1 MPARLLSALATAL
14 LLLSGPGHASNLLD
28 VVHLAEVKDP
38 NFAALRA
45 IRGIADKTPDIARAA
60 LLPQVLLTASSSS
73 VQLQQDPIRFAA
85 NLPAV
90 GGDTE
95 YDSSEWG
102 GRVIQPLF
110 DWSAFQH
117 YQSAKLQRSRE
128 QASADSKAQQLY
140 FNTASAYFDVL
151 RAQDSLGI
159 AKNRLATLNKRL
171 EEAQEKLAVGFV
183 SRVDVL
189 EQESQRDAAASQLLS
204 AEDLLNSRSESL
216 AAIVGERLARLASLR
231 DNIPVLAPTP
241 NNIDAWGKLAI
252 KQNPD
257 VLASQLDIEQSQA
270 NKAAIEGGYLPQI
283 NLFASYS
290 DRTLKGSDS
299 ATVALNSG
307 TTEVIGVEARWEI
320 FAGGVTNARVKQASL
335 QTELARQNHESD
347 SKQIENQSRAIFM
360 SVRTDASRIK
370 AQQRSVASAEL
381 AFDAIEAGYAAGT
394 HSIVDL
400 MTSETKLNGA
410 RVELANARYDYILNC
425 LRLYKIIG
433 MLNESAISRI
443 NGWLVER

>member
-1 MPARLLSALATAL
+1 MPARMLSAVATAL
-14 LLLSGPGHASNLLD
+14 LLISTPSHATNLLD
-28 VVHLAEVKDP
+28 VVHMAEVKDP

-45 IRGIADKTPDIARAA
+45 IRGIADQTPEIARAA
-60 LLPQVLLTASSSS
+60 LLPHVLLSASASS

-85 NLPAV
+85 NFPAV
-90 GGDTE
+90 GGDTQ
-95 YDSSEWG
+95 YDSTEWG
-102 GRVIQPLF
+102 GRVTQPLF
-110 DWSAFQH
+110 DWAAFQQ

-151 RAQDSLGI
+151 RAQDSLSI
-159 AKNRLATLNKRL
+159 AKSRLATLNKQL
-171 EEAQEKLAVGFV
+171 EVAQEKLAVGFV
-183 SRVDVL
+183 SQVDVL
-189 EQESQRDAAASQLLS
+189 EQESQRDAAASQALS
-204 AEDLLNSRSESL
+204 AEDLLNSRLENL
-216 AAIVGERLARLASLR
+216 AAIVGERITRLASLR
-231 DNIPVLAPTP
+231 ESIPVLAPTP
-241 NNIDAWGKLAI
+241 NNVDAWGKLAV

-257 VLASQLDIEQSQA
+257 VLASQFDIEQSQA
-270 NKAAIEGGYLPQI
+270 NKSAIQSGYLPQV

-290 DRTLKGSDS
+290 ERTLKGSNS

-307 TTEVIGVEARWEI
+307 TTDIIGVEARWEI
-320 FAGGVTNARVKQASL
+320 FSGGATHARVKQASL

-360 SVRTDASRIK
+360 SVKTDASRII
-370 AQQRSVASAEL
+370 AQQRSVASTTL
-381 AFDAIEAGYAAGT
+381 AFNAIEAGYAAGT

-400 MTSETKLNGA
+400 MSAETKSNNA
-410 RVELANARYDYILNC
+410 RVELANARYDYIMNC

-443 NGWLVER
+443 NGWLTER

>member
-1 MPARLLSALATAL
+1 MPARMLSALATAL
-14 LLLSGPGHASNLLD
+14 LLLSPSGHATNLLD
-28 VVHLAEVKDP
+28 AVHLAEVKDP

-73 VQLQQDPIRFAA
+73 VKLQQDPIRFAA

-90 GGDTE
+90 GGNTE
-95 YDSSEWG
+95 YDSTEWG
-102 GRVIQPLF
+102 GRVVQPLF
-110 DWSAFQH
+110 DWAAFQQ

-128 QASADSKAQQLY
+128 QARADSKAQQLY

-151 RAQDSLGI
+151 RAQDNLSI
-159 AKNRLATLNKRL
+159 AKSRLSTLNKRL

-183 SRVDVL
+183 SQVDVL

-204 AEDLLNSRSESL
+204 AEDQLNSRAESL
-216 AAIVGERLARLASLR
+216 AAIVGERLPRLASLR

-257 VLASQLDIEQSQA
+257 VLASEFDIGQSQA
-270 NKAAIEGGYLPQI
+270 NKAAIQGGYLPQI

-290 DRTLKGSDS
+290 DRSLKGSDS

-360 SVRTDASRIK
+360 SVKTDASRIK
-370 AQQRSVASAEL
+370 AQERSVASAAL
-381 AFDAIEAGYAAGT
+381 AFNAIEAGYAAGT

-400 MTSETKLNGA
+400 MSSETKLNGA
-410 RVELANARYDYILNC
+410 RVELANARYDYIMNC
-425 LRLYKIIG
+425 FRLYKIIG
-433 MLNESAISRI
+433 MLNESAITRI